1 MSNAPQLYA
10 LYQQLLEQ
18 SQLMLRLARQGLWD
32 DLIIC
37 ETDYVNAVHSL
48 ARLTQE
54 SEPSTQIQEQLR
66 PTLRVIWTTKAVKTL
81 LQARMDELAKLV
93 GQSSIQKTV
102 LSTYG
107 NGAVM
112 SRFRKVIAI
121 SISHLTGGQTLT
133 VSFAVHFCQTCSI
146 LEFRDL
152 MEMVHAQPNTFTMF
166 SLVLPHRR

>member
-1 MSNAPQLYA
+1 MSNAPQLYT

-54 SEPSTQIQEQLR
+54 SEPSMQIQEQLR
-66 PTLRVIWTTKAVKTL
+66 PTLRVIPTTKASKTL

-107 NGAVM
+107 NQGGHVLVPQ
-112 SRFRKVIAI
+112 SNSDI
-121 SISHLTGGQTLT
+121 S
-133 VSFAVHFCQTCSI
+133 
-146 LEFRDL
+146 
-152 MEMVHAQPNTFTMF
+152 
-166 SLVLPHRR
+166 